1 MAVASGSCPSCG
13 APIEFSVGASVS
25 KVCEYCKATVFR
37 TDRGLEDLGK
47 VAALANV
54 PSLVAVDD
62 EGTLGGRPFR
72 VAGRVQL
79 DQGEGPWDEYY
90 VAFEGG
96 AAWGW
101 LAYAE
106 GVWYVTSLLPATV
119 AVPPFER
126 LHVENDVVLGE
137 AGPFRVAEV
146 KTARV
151 VSAEGELPARIPPD
165 FRRSYADLFG
175 EGPAFA
181 TIDYGDGTAAAEIFV
196 GRRFEERELVVSAR
210 GPRSVAKVDMNMLRC
225 PNCGGDI
232 PMLSGERA
240 ERVGCRYCGAV
251 TDIAERRVIA
261 GQDAAR
267 LATPIPIGATGMLSG
282 VGYTCIACLQRSAEF
297 DGERFA
303 WVELLLFAPG
313 LGFRW
318 LVRDENAWLFVVP
331 VNLAELDLRSMPSV
345 VRWRSQRF
353 ALRNQSLA
361 RVDYVLGEVYWRCAV
376 GETVRASDYVL
387 AGNVLSREETGG
399 EVRWSFSSPLPWPVL
414 ARAFGLS
421 LERPGS
427 AVESSSSSSA
437 GSQAALILVVIVII
451 LVFAAIDNFGA
462 GMFGGSSSGGGAV
475 FGGSGWYY
483 GGK

>member
-13 APIEFSVGASVS
+13 APIDFSLGASVS

-79 DQGEGPWDEYY
+79 DQGQGPWDEYY

-106 GVWYVTSLLPATV
+106 GVWYVTSLLPANV

-126 LHVENDVVLGE
+126 LHVETDVLLGE

-181 TIDYGDGTAAAEIFV
+181 TIDYGDGTAPPEIFV
-196 GRRFEERELVVSAR
+196 GRRFEERELVVTAR
-210 GPRSVAKVDMNMLRC
+210 GPRTVAKVQMGMLRC

-251 TDIAERRVIA
+251 TDIAERRIIA

-267 LATPIPIGATGMLSG
+267 LATPIPIGATGTLAG
-282 VGYTCIACLQRSAEF
+282 VSYTCIACLQRSAEF

-313 LGFRW
+313 VGFRW
-318 LVRDENAWLFVVP
+318 LVRDETSWLFVVS
-331 VNLAELDLRSMPSV
+331 VNLAELDLRSMPSI
-345 VRWRSQRF
+345 VRWRGQRY
-353 ALRNQSLA
+353 ALRNQSIA
-361 RVDYVLGEVYWRCAV
+361 SVDYVLGEVYWRCEV

-387 AGNVLSREETGG
+387 AGSVLSREESSG
-399 EVRWSFSSPLPWPVL
+399 EVRWSYSTPIPWPVL
-414 ARAFGLS
+414 ARAFGLAMT
-421 LERPGS
+421 RPG
-427 AVESSSSSSA
+427 AAPPQPPARNSSA
-437 GSQAALILVVIVII
+437 GLILVVLVVIVIFI
-451 LVFAAIDNFGA
+451 LIDNFGDIA
-462 GMFGGSSSGGGAV
+462 IGGSSGGGPV
-475 FGGSGWYY
+475 FGGSGYYY